1 MNQEEILLQATRVD
15 GGCSIAMSCTPAE
28 FVAITSDLVTTIIQR
43 VTADHPELNQS
54 EVFADMLSA
63 IAESVK
69 DSLKGK
75 GSRNIIDFTESI
87 HNLAANQ
94 DLN

>member
-1 MNQEEILLQATRVD
+1 MNQGEVLLQAPRD
-15 GGCSIAMSCTPAE
+15 NKGCDILISCTPAE
-28 FVAITSDLVTTIIQR
+28 FVAITSDVVTTIIQR

-63 IAESVK
+63 IAESVR
-69 DSLKGK
+69 DSLKAK
-75 GSRNIIDFTESI
+75 GSRNVIDFTESI